1 MITFAQ
7 RIRNRERV
15 KRIIAYLVLIWGIL
29 GIGLQ
34 IGRSLLGTNPLEFSF
49 ITLLYFTTQSNII
62 ITCIAFFYL
71 FTKKRGPLYTSFAFI
86 GFLNILITGI
96 VFHTLLIPYMDH
108 VSFLNH
114 VLHTINPVLYT
125 IFYIFVIEEFVPT
138 KRFYI
143 SLIYPI
149 IYMLSVYLIIEPLFG
164 DMMERLMPD
173 FVGARYV
180 YPFLDP
186 RTYPSGFSDLLIFN
200 LGILAPSIALLSFLL
215 SFLKQRFERL
225 LTIRNI

>member
-1 MITFAQ
+1 MIPFAQ
-7 RIRNRERV
+7 RIRNRELV
-15 KRIIAYLVLIWGIL
+15 KRIIAYLVFICGIT

-34 IGRSLLGTNPLEFSF
+34 VGRSLLGSNPLEFSF
-49 ITLLYFTTQSNII
+49 ITFLYFTTQSNII
-62 ITCIAFFYL
+62 ITIIAFFYL
-71 FTKKRGPLYTSFAFI
+71 FTKKRGPLFTSFAFI

-114 VLHTINPVLYT
+114 LLHTINPVLYT

-138 KRFYI
+138 KKFYI

-149 IYMLSVYLIIEPLFG
+149 IYMLSVYLIVEPVFG

-200 LGILAPSIALLSFLL
+200 LGILAPAITLLSFLL
-215 SFLKQRFERL
+215 SLFKQRFERR
-225 LTIRNI
+225 INIQKS

>member
-1 MITFAQ
+1 MIPFAQ
-7 RIRNRERV
+7 RIRNRELV
-15 KRIIAYLVLIWGIL
+15 KRIIAYLVFICGII

-34 IGRSLLGTNPLEFSF
+34 VGRSLLGSNPLEFSF
-49 ITLLYFTTQSNII
+49 ITFLYFTTQSNII
-62 ITCIAFFYL
+62 ITIIAFFYL
-71 FTKKRGPLYTSFAFI
+71 FTKKRGPLFTSFAFI

-114 VLHTINPVLYT
+114 LLHTINPVLYT

-138 KRFYI
+138 KKFYI

-149 IYMLSVYLIIEPLFG
+149 IYMLSVYLIVEPVFG

-200 LGILAPSIALLSFLL
+200 LGILAPAITLLSFLL
-215 SFLKQRFERL
+215 SLFKQRFERR
-225 LTIRNI
+225 INIQKS